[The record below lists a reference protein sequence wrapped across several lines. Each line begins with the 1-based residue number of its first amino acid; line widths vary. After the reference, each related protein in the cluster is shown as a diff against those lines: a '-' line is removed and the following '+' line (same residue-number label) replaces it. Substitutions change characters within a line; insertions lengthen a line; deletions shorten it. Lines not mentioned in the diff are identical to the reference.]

1 MPIEDKEKA
10 LRIRRIVLRST
21 PCDIGQLEFSAR
33 GSTIYITG
41 VLRRPPGAREAVD
54 LKAEL
59 AHIEDVVRRIPGV
72 LDVIVQ
78 NVRFA

>member
-10 LRIRRIVLRST
+10 LRIRRIVMRST

-33 GSTIYITG
+33 GSTIYLTG
-41 VLRRPPGAREAVD
+41 VLRRPQGSREAID

-59 AHIEDVVRRIPGV
+59 AHIEEVVRRIPGV

-78 NVRFA
+78 HVRFA

>member
-10 LRIRRIVLRST
+10 LRIRRIVMRST

-33 GSTIYITG
+33 GSTIYLTG
-41 VLRRPPGAREAVD
+41 VLRRPQGSREAID

-59 AHIEDVVRRIPGV
+59 DRIEDMVRRIPGV

-78 NVRFA
+78 NVRLA